1 MSANAMLLMLD
12 MRLRDNLI
20 KLGAIIP
27 NFAKNLAESQ

>member
-1 MSANAMLLMLD
+1 MLVMFD
-12 MRLRDNLI
+12 MRLSDNSI